1 VLVVSVNCSG
11 GMAEGAARLRRGGPQ
26 TPERGAEPFG
36 DIEIHA
42 ESRLAEHIPAGEPRS
57 SPISSGKVPR
67 RKGCGSSPPRW
78 APIPSTAP
86 FWLRRAVVCCWTVT
100 PSSTLL
106 PGCAKRWPGCCGSV
120 PLDLELRVIEPDGAT
135 HAHGTGR
142 ALTIAPTTDQQGQT
156 NCAASRPGLPARL
169 RGCAQVSR

>member
-1 VLVVSVNCSG
+1 VV
-11 GMAEGAARLRRGGPQ
+11 PQ

-42 ESRLAEHIPAGEPRS
+42 ESRLAEHIPAGEPHS

-106 PGCAKRWPGCCGSV
+106 PGCARKDRRPLTDPADRNTDRFARRLIG
-120 PLDLELRVIEPDGAT
+120 PYLDLELRVIEPDGAT

-142 ALTIAPTTDQQGQT
+142 ALTIAPTTDHRPPTTDQQG
-156 NCAASRPGLPARL
+156 
-169 RGCAQVSR
+169 